1 VAADPA
7 GREFSAEIR
16 CHKTDEK
23 KAETM
28 RKFVLILVM
37 AALMAVVGCAS
48 PRIKLFP
55 SQADPLQ
62 EFTLEGKAPE
72 KILLLPIRG
81 VISDNPRQELLR
93 TQPSTVQEAVSHLRK
108 AEKDPLVRAV
118 VLQLDSPGGSVTAS
132 DVLYNE
138 IRLFKERTGRK
149 VVAVMM
155 DVAASGGY
163 YIALAADV
171 ILAHPTTVTGSV
183 GVVFVRPKVAG
194 LMEKIG
200 VGVEVSKSGKDKDI
214 GSPFRATTPEEE
226 RIFQA
231 MTDQLAKRFLDLVR
245 ANRNLDPAQLAAVS
259 TARVYLAEEAVNLKL
274 VDRIGYMPDAVAEAK
289 TLAGLREDAKV
300 MVYRRVEYPDD
311 NIYNPVTSYEG
322 GRPAV
327 LFETGLSSLFPALPP
342 GFYYLWYPSA
352 D

>member
-1 VAADPA
+1 
-7 GREFSAEIR
+7 
-16 CHKTDEK
+16 
-23 KAETM
+23 M
-28 RKFVLILVM
+28 RKLMLVM
-37 AALMAVVGCAS
+37 SLSVLMAVVGCTS

-62 EFTLEGKAPE
+62 EFTLEGTAPE

-81 VISDNPRQELLR
+81 VISDNPQEGLLR
-93 TQPSTVQEAVSHLRK
+93 TRPSTVQEAVSHLRK
-108 AEKDPLVRAV
+108 AEKDPMVKAV

-138 IRLFKERTGRK
+138 IRQFKERTGRT

-155 DVAASGGY
+155 DVAASGAY
-163 YIALAADV
+163 YIALPADF

-183 GVVFVRPKVAG
+183 GVIFVRPKVEG

-200 VGVEVSKSGKDKDI
+200 VGIEVSKSGKNKDI

-231 MTDQLAKRFLDLVR
+231 MTDQLATRFLKLVQDCR
-245 ANRNLDPAQLAAVS
+245 KLDAAQIDAVAS
-259 TARVYLAEEAVNLKL
+259 ARVYLAEEALKLKL

-289 TLAGLREDAKV
+289 KLAGLPKEAKV
-300 MVYRRVEYPDD
+300 MVYRRIEYPDD

-322 GRPAV
+322 NRPAV
-327 LFETGLSSLFPALPP
+327 LFDTGLSSLVPTLPA
-342 GFYYLWYPSA
+342 GFYYLWYPGA

>member
-1 VAADPA
+1 
-7 GREFSAEIR
+7 
-16 CHKTDEK
+16 
-23 KAETM
+23 M
-28 RKFVLILVM
+28 RKLVLVLSAVLLVL
-37 AALMAVVGCAS
+37 AGGCAT

-62 EFTLEGKAPE
+62 EFILEGKAPE

-81 VISDNPRQELLR
+81 VISDSPQQGLLR

-108 AEKDPLVRAV
+108 AEKDPMVKAV
-118 VLQLDSPGGSVTAS
+118 VLQLDSPGGSATAS

-155 DVAASGGY
+155 DVAASGAY
-163 YIALAADV
+163 YIALPADV

-183 GVVFVRPKVAG
+183 GVIFIRPKVAG

-200 VGVEVSKSGKDKDI
+200 IGVEVSKSGKNKDI
-214 GSPFRATTPEEE
+214 GSPFRAATPEEE

-231 MTDQLAKRFLDLVR
+231 MTDQLAKRFVDLVQKHR
-245 ANRNLDPAQLAAVS
+245 VLAPEELTAVS
-259 TARVYLAEEAVNLKL
+259 SARVYLAEEAVSLKL
-274 VDRIGYMPDAVAEAK
+274 VDRIGYMPDALAETK
-289 TLAGLREDAKV
+289 KIAGLPENAQIV
-300 MVYRRVEYPDD
+300 VYRRIEYPDD
-311 NIYNPVTSYEG
+311 NIYNPITSYEG
-322 GRPAV
+322 NRPAV
-327 LFETGLSSLFPALPP
+327 LVDTGFSSLFPAFPA
-342 GFYYLWYPSA
+342 GFYYLWHPAA